1 MCSRRRDS
9 IQIRYCDDFAKFF
22 ISWLTKNQKNANDKD
37 QIWMN
42 RYGITLSIN
51 NEMVAIFLHNQSIS
65 VGQANG
71 IQIVALTK
79 VKKEQKKAHTT
90 FNLFAQKNK

>member
-22 ISWLTKNQKNANDKD
+22 FSISWLTKNQKKNANDKD
-37 QIWMN
+37 HIWMN

-51 NEMVAIFLHNQSIS
+51 NEMVAIFLHNHSIS

-71 IQIVALTK
+71 ILIVALTK
-79 VKKEQKKAHTT
+79 VKKRAKKSTHHV
-90 FNLFAQKNK
+90 